1 MPLQS
6 FYADASR
13 NYPTI
18 FDYAEKADM
27 FGRSV
32 IDEVY
37 YESSILADA
46 MVKPTNDGL
55 RERVV
60 RRGEITD
67 SGHVAAL
74 DEGYYGNRERTGNDE
89 DSVGTMRVSDQIRWE
104 HRQQLESMDNGEAAR
119 ADDIKT
125 ATDNLINKKVDKLLY
140 SNSINDQSTTK
151 EKGKSIHGIMTYLE
165 KCYDNEG
172 YNKLFERTEQRKNPF
187 TNVKDNL
194 LSLSNYDANRTDK
207 DSSYG
212 TNSKFTSVVGIAW
225 GQNGSY
231 TIFPSILS
239 GKVAGYDFDYKMNIE
254 STYIDPSDGI
264 QKSIEYD
271 RYNLDAYFGFA
282 VANRYALNGIRNI
295 YLGHSKKTAIFEEME
310 GVENKLIMLKDF
322 FNQGHTGM
330 NMTFYCAPRLI
341 TQMEMYQKEKFASF
355 SAVNGTREFDGT
367 NPRMRPTSLRI
378 AHDITLVSDSG
389 FSTIEKYVSGTMSA
403 ETV

>member
-1 MPLQS
+1 
-6 FYADASR
+6 
-13 NYPTI
+13 
-18 FDYAEKADM
+18 
-27 FGRSV
+27 
-32 IDEVY
+32 
-37 YESSILADA
+37 
-46 MVKPTNDGL
+46 
-55 RERVV
+55 
-60 RRGEITD
+60 
-67 SGHVAAL
+67 
-74 DEGYYGNRERTGNDE
+74 
-89 DSVGTMRVSDQIRWE
+89 
-104 HRQQLESMDNGEAAR
+104 MD
-119 ADDIKT
+119 
-125 ATDNLINKKVDKLLY
+125 
-140 SNSINDQSTTK
+140 
-151 EKGKSIHGIMTYLE
+151 
-165 KCYDNEG
+165 
-172 YNKLFERTEQRKNPF
+172 
-187 TNVKDNL
+187 
-194 LSLSNYDANRTDK
+194 
-207 DSSYG
+207 
-212 TNSKFTSVVGIAW
+212 
-225 GQNGSY
+225 
-231 TIFPSILS
+231 
-239 GKVAGYDFDYKMNIE
+239 IE
-254 STYIDPSDGI
+254 STYIDPIDGI